1 MPITA
6 EQARTELRRRQA
18 LAELKRRGKLPEDV
32 EKPLKINAGGLPEQ
46 DRGVSTIISEPVD
59 PEEQAQ
65 FEKQEWLRAKIAAGE
80 IEPVPPSYWEKFKGE
95 IPQMAGGT
103 VGGIAGAKA
112 GAIAGAKIPAG
123 HPLLKGATIAGGA
136 AIGAGIGGM
145 GGKGYQQYY
154 RMTRPGAEPMTIGD
168 IYTEQAIAGIEEAAS
183 ELIGRGV
190 AKVGGKILAPVRKR
204 LLPGASSLSKQL
216 LKRGAH
222 LTPAQMTESRII
234 DTIEGM
240 AEKSFFGGGKL
251 QRLKTLMQPKAFTK
265 YVDDVVEQ
273 IAKGAKTNLSPE
285 DVGDLLLDT
294 IEGKKLAFRT
304 TAKAAYAKVDKL
316 SKGTK
321 VSLVS
326 LKEFARKTMKT
337 ATTRK
342 GIGSTQAGDTL
353 LKKVLQLDDMVSFKQ
368 AQSLRSALL
377 DERSAMAVTRDKAI
391 GLAKQFVRL
400 TDDAM
405 DTGAKSL
412 GLRGGLTKGSR
423 FTYNKQP
430 FRVIK
435 EIPREEGSGIVAQLI
450 GKKGITPIVLNEQLI
465 ADQIQLKHLIPPI
478 QKVDDAVDAWRI
490 ANKFY
495 REGQEKFNKKII
507 KSLSKSLAENPEV
520 AVKKIFRPQAS
531 RQIKVVKDLVD
542 KSTWQQLKTANLE
555 HLIREAADADGVVL
569 GKSFLNKLNKLGD
582 DTIKT
587 IYNQQ
592 ELASIRSIGKMGE
605 ILQKPTGGSG
615 NMVIQLM
622 QAGAALNLL
631 TGGIPQL
638 TKESATVLIAPPIL
652 SRMIANPTFSK
663 WLGAGFRLPRSSPA
677 AAALVTRLLK
687 AKLKIERE
695 MRAEKG
701 IVPTGQELRGF
712 GGRGF

>member
-1 MPITA
+1 MPIIA

-18 LAELKRRGKLPEDV
+18 VAELQRRGIGANIPQKSTVGDTGSFP
-32 EKPLKINAGGLPEQ
+32 GQ
-46 DRGVSTIISEPVD
+46 DRGVSGIISEPVD
-59 PEEQAQ
+59 LEEQAQ
-65 FEKQEWLRAKIAAGE
+65 FERQELLQARIKAGE
-80 IEPVPPSYWEKFKGE
+80 IEPVPPTYWEKFRGE
-95 IPQMAGGT
+95 LPQMAGGT
-103 VGGIAGAKA
+103 AGGLAGAVAGLKA
-112 GAIAGAKIPAG
+112 GTRMFSPGALPPLSPWAKGASVLAGAVV
-123 HPLLKGATIAGGA
+123 
-136 AIGAGIGGM
+136 GAGIGGM
-145 GGKGYQQYY
+145 GGKGFQQYY
-154 RMTRPGAEPMTIGD
+154 RMTRPDAKPMTLGD

-190 AKVGGKILAPVRKR
+190 VKVGGKLLAPVRKR

-234 DTIEGM
+234 DTVEGM

-251 QRLKTLMQPKAFTK
+251 QRLKTLTQPVAFTK

-273 IAKGAKTNLSPE
+273 IAHGVKTNLSPE
-285 DVGDLLLDT
+285 DIGDLLLDT
-294 IEGKKLAFRT
+294 IEGKRTAFRA

-316 SKGTK
+316 SKGTR
-321 VSLVS
+321 VDLRP
-326 LKEFARKTMKT
+326 LKEFAKKSMRKAKI
-337 ATTRK
+337 RK

-353 LKKVLQLDDMVSFKQ
+353 LGKVLQLDDMISFKQ

-391 GLAKQFVRL
+391 GLSKQFIRL

-405 DTGAKSL
+405 EAGANNFSDV
-412 GLRGGLTKGSR
+412 S
-423 FTYNKQP
+423 
-430 FRVIK
+430 
-435 EIPREEGSGIVAQLI
+435 E
-450 GKKGITPIVLNEQLI
+450 
-465 ADQIQLKHLIPPI
+465 
-478 QKVDDAVDAWRI
+478 AVNAWRI

-507 KSLSKSLAENPEV
+507 KSLSKTLAENPEV
-520 AVKKIFRPQAS
+520 AIRKIFRPQAS

-542 KSTWQQLKTANLE
+542 KGTWQQLKTANLE
-555 HLIREAADADGVVL
+555 YLIREASDADGVVL

-582 DTIKT
+582 DTVKT

-605 ILQKPTGGSG
+605 LLQKPTGGSG
-615 NMVIQLM
+615 GMVIQLM
-622 QAGAALNLL
+622 QAGAAMNLL
-631 TGGIPQL
+631 TGGIPRL
-638 TKESATVLIAPPIL
+638 TEESAAVLIGPPVL

-663 WLGAGFRLPRSSPA
+663 WLGAGFRMPKASPQ

-687 AKLKIERE
+687 IKIKIEKE
-695 MRAEKG
+695 MRAEKQKK
-701 IVPTGQELRGF
+701 VKMPSQLRGF
-712 GGRGF
+712 SIKRF

>member
-1 MPITA
+1 MPVTA
-6 EQARTELRRRQA
+6 EQARAELRRRQA
-18 LAELKRRGKLPEDV
+18 IAELKRRGELPEDM
-32 EKPLKINAGGLPEQ
+32 EKPLKIDAGGLPEQ
-46 DRGVSTIISEPVD
+46 DRGISTIISEPVD

-65 FEKQEWLRAKIAAGE
+65 FEQQEWLRAKIAAGE

-112 GAIAGAKIPAG
+112 GAMAGAKIPAG
-123 HPLLKGATIAGGA
+123 HPVLKGAAIAGGA

-154 RMTRPGAEPMTIGD
+154 RMTRPGSEPMTLGE

-183 ELIGRGV
+183 ELAGRTIVG
-190 AKVGGKILAPVRKR
+190 VGGKLLAPVRKR
-204 LLPGASSLSKQL
+204 LLPGASKLSKHL

-234 DTIEGM
+234 DTVEGM

-265 YVDDVVEQ
+265 YVDDIVEQ
-273 IAKGAKTNLSPE
+273 VARGAKTNLSPE
-285 DVGDLLLDT
+285 EVGDLLLDT
-294 IEGKKLAFRT
+294 IEGKRLAFRT
-304 TAKAAYAKVDKL
+304 TAKAAYARVDRL

-321 VSLVS
+321 VSLAP
-326 LKEFARKTMKT
+326 LKEFARRTMKT
-337 ATTRK
+337 AATRK
-342 GIGSTQAGDTL
+342 GIGSTHAGDTL
-353 LKKVLQLDDMVSFKQ
+353 LKKVLQLDDLVTFKQ
-368 AQSLRSALL
+368 AQSLRSALI

-391 GLAKQFVRL
+391 GLSKQFIRL

-412 GLRGGLTKGSR
+412 GLRSTLTKGSR
-423 FTYNKQP
+423 FTYNKQAY
-430 FRVIK
+430 RVIR
-435 EIPREEGSGIVAQLI
+435 EIPAEEGRGIVAELV
-450 GKKGITPIVLNEQLI
+450 GKKGSNIILNEQLI
-465 ADQIQLKHLIPPI
+465 SDQIKLKHLIPPI
-478 QKVDDAVDAWRI
+478 QETNEAVNAWRI

-507 KSLSKSLAENPEV
+507 KSLSKTLAENPEV

-542 KSTWQQLKTANLE
+542 KGTWQQLKIANLE

-569 GKSFLNKLNKLGD
+569 GKTFLNKLNKLGD
-582 DTIKT
+582 DTVKM

-615 NMVIQLM
+615 GMVIQLM
-622 QAGAALNLL
+622 QAGAAMNLL

-638 TKESATVLIAPPIL
+638 TQESAAVLIAPPVL

-663 WLGAGFRLPRSSPA
+663 WLGTGFRMPRSSPA

-695 MRAEKG
+695 DAQKKKRRHQ
-701 IVPTGQELRGF
+701 VRN
-712 GGRGF
+712 